1 MVCHSMARR
10 QSGICSQTLSLEIL
24 SGRLP
29 DAVHARRFSR
39 STCVCSWRRIFYV
52 RHPDVPAGSLDLTN
66 TELEFV
72 WPNAGSFRL
81 LVSALCWEG
90 CHANVSESFRQGND
104 DPRNHRT

>member
-1 MVCHSMARR
+1 M
-10 QSGICSQTLSLEIL
+10 
-24 SGRLP
+24 
-29 DAVHARRFSR
+29 
-39 STCVCSWRRIFYV
+39 
-52 RHPDVPAGSLDLTN
+52 RHPDVPAGSLDLTK

-104 DPRNHRT
+104 DPRNHRTALGLFLHVTQGVH